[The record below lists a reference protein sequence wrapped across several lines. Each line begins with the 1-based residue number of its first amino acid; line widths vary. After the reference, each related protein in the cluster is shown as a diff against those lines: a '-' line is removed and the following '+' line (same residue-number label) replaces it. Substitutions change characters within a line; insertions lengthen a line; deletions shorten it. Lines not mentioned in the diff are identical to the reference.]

1 MKLTIVGAGSTYTPG
16 LVLRWLETKRD
27 RIALSEICLH
37 DVDKERLDV
46 IGNFIDGMA
55 PDINVKRTTDI
66 EEAITGSD
74 FVVLQI
80 RVGLNAQRLIDE
92 HLCVEHGFL
101 GQETTGPGGWI
112 LALRQI
118 PEALKIAKL
127 VNKLA
132 PDAWLISVANP
143 AGILGEALIKYGHP
157 KTISMCHG
165 GFYPRKRLADAL
177 GVEES
182 RVLFDYIG
190 LNHMSWTSKV
200 YFDGKLLSEKQM
212 HDLAAK
218 IYGEWA
224 ASDISMPASFG
235 YEFPPCIA
243 ISHYMSYFYMQP
255 EIVKK
260 MQQTQITRADAVV
273 KIQEECLSYYTEK
286 AGQEKAPPAVLADR
300 GGIHERKP
308 EGVYGAI
315 GYSDGCL
322 AIIDALL
329 HQDPQWIIVNVLNEG
344 TISGLPDDACVEIPA
359 YVDCTGVNRIVMG
372 ELPIEVRGMIQTVK
386 AYETMTM
393 EAAISGDRRMAFAAL
408 LSNPICRN
416 EYTGTKALME
426 ALLESNRKYLPQFFS

>member
-1 MKLTIVGAGSTYTPG
+1 MKLTIIGAGSTYTPG
-16 LVLRWLETKRD
+16 LVLRWIETKRD
-27 RIALSEICLH
+27 RINFTEICLH
-37 DVDKERLDV
+37 DIDRDRLNIV
-46 IGNFIDGMA
+46 GNFINGMV
-55 PDINVKRTTDI
+55 PGVSVICTTDI
-66 EEAITGSD
+66 EEAITGSA
-74 FVVLQI
+74 FIVLQI
-80 RVGLNAQRLIDE
+80 RVGLNAQRRTDE
-92 HLCVEHGFL
+92 HICVEHGFI

-118 PEALKIAKL
+118 PEGLKIAKL
-127 VNKLA
+127 INTLA

-165 GFYPRKRLADAL
+165 GFYPRKRLATAL

-190 LNHMSWTSKV
+190 LNHMSWASRI
-200 YFDGKLLSEKQM
+200 YLDGNLLPGDKM
-212 HDLAAK
+212 HDLAAE
-218 IYGEWA
+218 IYKEW
-224 ASDISMPASFG
+224 SSNDISMPASFG
-235 YEFPPCIA
+235 HEFPPIVS

-255 EIVKK
+255 EMVEK
-260 MQQTQITRADAVV
+260 MHKTQKTRADAVL
-273 KIQEECLSYYTEK
+273 KIEEECLQYYKEK
-286 AGQEKAPPAVLADR
+286 AGKERVPPAVLADR
-300 GGIHERKP
+300 GGSQERKA

-344 TISGLPDDACVEIPA
+344 TISELPDDACVEIPA
-359 YVDCTGVNRIVMG
+359 YVDCTGVNRVVMG
-372 ELPIEVRGMIQTVK
+372 KLPIEVRGMIQSVK
-386 AYETMTM
+386 AYETMTV

-408 LSNPICRN
+408 LSNPICKN
-416 EYTGTKALME
+416 EYTKIKELME